1 MSRTLKSEGV
11 VMHQPNKK
19 KGFDEWEI
27 RQALEDLERAEK
39 VKSNPDLMKEVEKAA
54 KQKVDFL
61 KRIKWVK

>member
-1 MSRTLKSEGV
+1 MSRILKSEGV
-11 VMHQPNKK
+11 VMQPNKK

>member
-1 MSRTLKSEGV
+1 M
-11 VMHQPNKK
+11 QPNKK